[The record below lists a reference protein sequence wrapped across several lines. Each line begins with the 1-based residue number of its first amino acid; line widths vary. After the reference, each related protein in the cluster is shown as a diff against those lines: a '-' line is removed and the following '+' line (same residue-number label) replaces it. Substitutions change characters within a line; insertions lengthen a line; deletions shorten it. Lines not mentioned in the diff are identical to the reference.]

1 MLVSFYN
8 LFFSFITTDTCDK
21 FTNILLIVSSKDSYV
36 RWYWMLCVQS
46 TKFMVNGW
54 LYFLPRISV
63 LITSKSVFG
72 SFPFTKT
79 FLSLQTN
86 TVHWV
91 TDPAK
96 LQWNFFLKIQ
106 QPSSRKDNT
115 FSFFQESFQKFILNI
130 YDVKKKSSI
139 GSWQVYFFKFCLS
152 EGYDRRKK
160 DTGI

>member
-1 MLVSFYN
+1 MSDDIECFVCSQQNSWSMVDYTSCLVSQ
-8 LFFSFITTDTCDK
+8 
-21 FTNILLIVSSKDSYV
+21 
-36 RWYWMLCVQS
+36 YWSHQRVCLV
-46 TKFMVNGW
+46 
-54 LYFLPRISV
+54 P
-63 LITSKSVFG
+63 
-72 SFPFTKT
+72 FPSQRL
-79 FLSLQTN
+79 LSLQTN

-139 GSWQVYFFKFCLS
+139 GSWQVFFSNSVCLKGMI
-152 EGYDRRKK
+152 EGKK
-160 DTGI
+160 TLEFSYLLET